1 MRTAEAVLIEVMNIQ
16 DRVGDG
22 KTHINDVV
30 NAVRAYGEEV
40 KEACAK
46 AIEDELAA
54 VNQIPFA
61 EKCRSLPLP

>member
-1 MRTAEAVLIEVMNIQ
+1 MRTAQQVFDEIAAIKSADPDADAVEKI
-16 DRVGDG
+16 R
-22 KTHINDVV
+22 
-30 NAVRAYGEEV
+30 RYGEEV

-61 EKCRSLPLP
+61 EKCRFLPLP